1 MNTEKI
7 VKLAIK
13 TIAKATDMDYEELKG
28 ASKKVL
34 KMAKNYDS
42 EMLSRI
48 EEIIELQDVTSEE
61 EVLEFDVDTLKLF
74 CKIKD
79 IDHSDTEKSV
89 RVNVW
94 KYLEEQF
101 EMDSDEE
108 SDDES
113 EGSEDFDEDSAEEI
127 EPEPEPVRPKSAK
140 KKVQVIESPAP
151 VQEV

>member
-7 VKLAIK
+7 VKLTIK
-13 TIAKATDMDYEELKG
+13 TIAKATDMDYEELKS

-34 KMAKNYDS
+34 KLAKNYDS

-61 EVLEFDVDTLKLF
+61 EVLEFDIDTLKLF

-79 IDHSDTEKSV
+79 IEHSDTEKSI

-101 EMDSDEE
+101 EMDSDDSEGSHE
-108 SDDES
+108 DSDES
-113 EGSEDFDEDSAEEI
+113 EEESEEEI
-127 EPEPEPVRPKSAK
+127 EPVRPKGAR
-140 KKVQVIESPAP
+140 KKVPIVEESSSSEQV
-151 VQEV
+151 VQ